1 MDNFYPLK
9 YITELY
15 ALGGSYHP
23 AAVSALLPR
32 QSSLSAECC

>member
-9 YITELY
+9 YIIELY

-23 AAVSALLPR
+23 AAVSALLPQ
-32 QSSLSAECC
+32 QSSLSAERY